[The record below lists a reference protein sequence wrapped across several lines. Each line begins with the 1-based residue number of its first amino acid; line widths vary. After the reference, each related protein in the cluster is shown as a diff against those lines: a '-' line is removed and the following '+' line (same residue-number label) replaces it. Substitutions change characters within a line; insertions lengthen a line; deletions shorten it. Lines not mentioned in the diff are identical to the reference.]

1 MKRNYDGCALCDA
14 TWGNYWR
21 EIEGERMFF
30 CCSICADAFENMV
43 KRVKKETGWDKI
55 DSISI
60 EGNYSRGRDC
70 VATNGKEKVEFFF
83 RHEDG
88 IITEF
93 RVKNQGTKP
102 VP

>member
-1 MKRNYDGCALCDA
+1 
-14 TWGNYWR
+14 
-21 EIEGERMFF
+21 MFF

-55 DSISI
+55 ESISI
-60 EGNYSRGRDC
+60 DGNYSRGRDR
-70 VATNGKEKVEFFF
+70 VATNGKDRVEFFF

>member
-1 MKRNYDGCALCDA
+1 
-14 TWGNYWR
+14 
-21 EIEGERMFF
+21 
-30 CCSICADAFENMV
+30 MV

-55 DSISI
+55 ESISI
-60 EGNYSRGRDC
+60 DGNYSRGRDC
-70 VATNGKEKVEFFF
+70 VATNGKDRVEFFF